1 MKIRAAVLNEPKQ
14 PFVVEEI
21 DLDPPRAGEVLVKLA
36 ACGVCHSDWHVA
48 SGDTKHPFPVVTG
61 HEGAGIVEA
70 IGDGVDD
77 VKLGDHVVLSWA
89 PFCGKCFYCMRN
101 KPNLCDTYTA
111 PIWAG
116 TMLDGST
123 RLSRTRA
130 GRREPIYSYCG
141 TASFAT
147 HTVVPRASCVVIRKE
162 KEIKLDRVALIGCA
176 IATGV
181 GAAMFTAQV
190 KAGETVVVFGC
201 GGVGLSIIQG
211 ARLCAATQ
219 IIAIDAHPTKRFIP
233 HHFGATSFL
242 QSTDDIVAAVKHHTG
257 GRGADHVFEAIG
269 NPKVQEQALE
279 CVRPG
284 GTLTL
289 AGLSPMG
296 STTNFPS
303 SIIARKEI
311 TIKGSYYG
319 GVNAQRDF
327 PMLVD
332 LYADGKLDLDGM
344 VTKRYPLNQI
354 NEAFAAMLRGEL
366 SRGVILF

>member
-1 MKIRAAVLNEPKQ
+1 M
-14 PFVVEEI
+14 
-21 DLDPPRAGEVLVKLA
+21 
-36 ACGVCHSDWHVA
+36 
-48 SGDTKHPFPVVTG
+48 
-61 HEGAGIVEA
+61 
-70 IGDGVDD
+70 DD
-77 VKLGDHVVLSWA
+77 VNIGDHVVLSWA
-89 PFCGKCFYCMRN
+89 PFCGKCFYCIRN

-116 TMLDGST
+116 TMLDGTT

-130 GRREPIYSYCG
+130 GKREPVYSYCG

-147 HTVVPRASCVVIRKE
+147 HTVVPRGSCVVIRKD

-181 GAAMFTAQV
+181 GAVLNTANV

-211 ARLCAATQ
+211 ARSCAASQ
-219 IIAIDAHPTKRFIP
+219 IIAIDAEPTKRFIP

-242 QSTDDIVAAVKHHTG
+242 QSTDDIVAAVRHHTG
-257 GRGADHVFEAIG
+257 GRGSDHVFEAIG
-269 NPKVQEQALE
+269 NPKVQELALE

-289 AGLSPMG
+289 AGLAPMG

-303 SIIARKEI
+303 SIIAKR
-311 TIKGSYYG
+311 
-319 GVNAQRDF
+319 NHHQRQ
-327 PMLVD
+327 L
-332 LYADGKLDLDGM
+332 L
-344 VTKRYPLNQI
+344 R
-354 NEAFAAMLRGEL
+354 RGERPARFPDAGRSL
-366 SRGVILF
+366 CGRETGLGRHGDEAISARSNQRGIRRDAARGVIARGDHFLKFIQQEFEPRSHEDTKRIPRRPHASCLRDFVVDSEFALHPDRMPRRLHFLRVENEVRALRRRRSSSLRDRA